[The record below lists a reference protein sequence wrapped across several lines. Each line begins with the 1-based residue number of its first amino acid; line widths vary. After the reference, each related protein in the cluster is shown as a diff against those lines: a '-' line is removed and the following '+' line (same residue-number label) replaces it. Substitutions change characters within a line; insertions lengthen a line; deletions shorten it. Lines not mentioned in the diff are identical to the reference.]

1 MLWCYIIL
9 LCDVNCWFPR
19 AYSVVP
25 PWWTRTL
32 VVHELLR
39 GACRNQRATQ
49 RSTQDFR
56 ICWIF
61 RFVFWSYGQLFPA
74 MAHISPCL
82 LNTNPPRSSHV
93 SIFRA
98 HVRSRKAWLGSWRIA
113 SSQRRDRNAAPGSA
127 GSASI
132 QLQDLSKRPMWLFNN
147 WVTWHRNWLRV
158 TGVPLGT
165 HRLNT
170 VDPLL
175 LHCLQ
180 HQDELP
186 VSQIPTETCW
196 LPSANFKRSF
206 LSIWL

>member
-1 MLWCYIIL
+1 MSCSEVQRCISKY
-9 LCDVNCWFPR
+9 
-19 AYSVVP
+19 
-25 PWWTRTL
+25 
-32 VVHELLR
+32 
-39 GACRNQRATQ
+39 RNQRATQ
-49 RSTQDFR
+49 RSTQDLLNLSIQCFLKL
-56 ICWIF
+56 W
-61 RFVFWSYGQLFPA
+61 PA
-74 MAHISPCL
+74 MASYGTYFSMSIMSLEYKSPAFISCFHL
-82 LNTNPPRSSHV
+82 SG
-93 SIFRA
+93 
-98 HVRSRKAWLGSWRIA
+98 HVRSRKAWLASWRIA

-127 GSASI
+127 DSASI

-186 VSQIPTETCW
+186 VRQIPTETCW
-196 LPSANFKRSF
+196 LPSANFKRFF